1 MCFLKQYLLIKL
13 IFILKGID
21 YIIYSFVFFSYID
34 FQGFVV
40 LRVVDFQVWGDVR
53 NLYVVIVWSVLLMNY
68 CVTVTFYYRTNKFF

>member
-21 YIIYSFVFFSYID
+21 YIIYSFVFFCYID